1 MGAQSGQVHGGR
13 GYRFFST
20 LRQISF
26 LGILVGI
33 ITFAWM
39 FYAMIRYRES
49 IIPDTTDV
57 DHIVVGSFL
66 LIDIIRK

>member
-26 LGILVGI
+26 FGEFWLELSRLRGCS
-33 ITFAWM
+33 M
-39 FYAMIRYRES
+39 R
-49 IIPDTTDV
+49 
-57 DHIVVGSFL
+57 
-66 LIDIIRK
+66 